1 MLPFLSLE
9 WLLVYKRITWRVLK
23 LLKIIFI
30 FSKFFKDENSTEI
43 FIKITQSYVI
53 IQWHFLQNTSSEFS
67 IRHTPSYISFPIF
80 YQILLKNQTYS
91 KVKRIL
97 WWASIYLLARFHY
110 YILLYL
116 FLDICS
122 SVCWF

>member
-30 FSKFFKDENSTEI
+30 FYKFFKDENSTEI

>member
-67 IRHTPSYISFPIF
+67 IRHTPSYICFPIF